1 MLVSPKKLG
10 ITLSR
15 AIQFSKI
22 TALVFA
28 GAYLFLLNVNTV
40 KAQDKTLL
48 QGFYWDVT
56 PGGVWY
62 DTLAYYA
69 PYFGKMGITGVW
81 FPSPAKGANGP
92 DDVGYTPYDYYD
104 VGEFNS
110 AGGDATSENGSLI
123 ATRYGTRTQL
133 ENALAAFKFEGI
145 ASYAD
150 AVLNHRSGGT
160 KEPNQY
166 KQWYV
171 NRGGSLYGVNDSTYT
186 AFPLTNGSG
195 RIAFPIGEGNEF
207 FYPNAS
213 VNPNNTGD
221 FFSDAQF
228 GYFQMYT
235 NSFAYDVAL
244 HDNTGNNLPF
254 GDSLSVWSNWL
265 LDEIGF
271 DGFRVDFVKGI
282 HPEYLKRWA
291 DYGSNKGKFVVAEL
305 YDGSNDRLK
314 DWLNRHSGTESPIA
328 IFDFN
333 LRFGYKEWSDQG
345 SSFDIRALQGRG
357 LVQAGGV
364 QWERIVHF
372 VENHDFDRNNYQN
385 QALQEGHSPIF
396 GPKSLMY
403 AHMLAL
409 PGQATLWYRDLFWY
423 GSKLRDD
430 IALLTHLRSLYFSGS
445 YEVLTARGDVFFPG
459 NANDDPKNLM
469 VIQRG
474 GDSDETG
481 AIIAINKG
489 NTKTSTW
496 VTSSKWANQKV
507 YDITGNSSDT
517 LDVFNDSRVQIN
529 APANGFSVWVPVG
542 RTLDFTVSANVIDFG
557 TLRTDYLV
565 GDVINPEFGIKSE
578 SFFSIDS
585 VNYGVELLKPSGEKV
600 IVLDTLA
607 LLKSFDS
614 QAITIR
620 NLILDEVGQYNLS
633 AWLIGLDSD
642 TVKVEF
648 SVADTTNAPS
658 FRMDGQFNES
668 SYKLLVE
675 RETGTTGFGPNKV
688 VNKVYYGFSD
698 DTLYFGLEGKFV
710 LGEGDG
716 IGFMLDVNGLDGLAA
731 GSNLGKT
738 EGATGFLNPADTT
751 NAKSVFDFEIDL
763 GFNFLSATTT
773 TADVSVANYSQ
784 PDSGG
789 VRLQALAANG
799 LTSIEGPKVSSALPI
814 NSLRYSID
822 FTTGEK
828 KGIELAIAAS
838 ALKKENF
845 DKDLIFRF
853 FTFIVSGTAYY
864 SDVMIPGEWTGK
876 KDTFGNPGFNT
887 DFASAL
893 TGGPYHSSWFGLNG
907 NEVTDTPIETMV
919 EAAKSYRLHP
929 VWPNP
934 FNPSTTIRYDL
945 ARSGQVRL
953 SVLNVLGQEIQVIT
967 NEKLNAGTFSLNW
980 NASRLA
986 SGVYFLR
993 LQTKEGIQIQKMT
1006 LLK

>member
-1 MLVSPKKLG
+1 
-10 ITLSR
+10 
-15 AIQFSKI
+15 
-22 TALVFA
+22 
-28 GAYLFLLNVNTV
+28 
-40 KAQDKTLL
+40 
-48 QGFYWDVT
+48 
-56 PGGVWY
+56 
-62 DTLAYYA
+62 
-69 PYFGKMGITGVW
+69 
-81 FPSPAKGANGP
+81 
-92 DDVGYTPYDYYD
+92 
-104 VGEFNS
+104 
-110 AGGDATSENGSLI
+110 
-123 ATRYGTRTQL
+123 
-133 ENALAAFKFEGI
+133 
-145 ASYAD
+145 
-150 AVLNHRSGGT
+150 
-160 KEPNQY
+160 
-166 KQWYV
+166 
-171 NRGGSLYGVNDSTYT
+171 
-186 AFPLTNGSG
+186 
-195 RIAFPIGEGNEF
+195 
-207 FYPNAS
+207 
-213 VNPNNTGD
+213 
-221 FFSDAQF
+221 
-228 GYFQMYT
+228 
-235 NSFAYDVAL
+235 
-244 HDNTGNNLPF
+244 
-254 GDSLSVWSNWL
+254 
-265 LDEIGF
+265 
-271 DGFRVDFVKGI
+271 
-282 HPEYLKRWA
+282 
-291 DYGSNKGKFVVAEL
+291 
-305 YDGSNDRLK
+305 
-314 DWLNRHSGTESPIA
+314 
-328 IFDFN
+328 
-333 LRFGYKEWSDQG
+333 
-345 SSFDIRALQGRG
+345 
-357 LVQAGGV
+357 
-364 QWERIVHF
+364 
-372 VENHDFDRNNYQN
+372 
-385 QALQEGHSPIF
+385 
-396 GPKSLMY
+396 
-403 AHMLAL
+403 
-409 PGQATLWYRDLFWY
+409 
-423 GSKLRDD
+423 
-430 IALLTHLRSLYFSGS
+430 
-445 YEVLTARGDVFFPG
+445 
-459 NANDDPKNLM
+459 
-469 VIQRG
+469 
-474 GDSDETG
+474 
-481 AIIAINKG
+481 
-489 NTKTSTW
+489 
-496 VTSSKWANQKV
+496 
-507 YDITGNSSDT
+507 
-517 LDVFNDSRVQIN
+517 
-529 APANGFSVWVPVG
+529 
-542 RTLDFTVSANVIDFG
+542 
-557 TLRTDYLV
+557 
-565 GDVINPEFGIKSE
+565 
-578 SFFSIDS
+578 
-585 VNYGVELLKPSGEKV
+585 
-600 IVLDTLA
+600 
-607 LLKSFDS
+607 
-614 QAITIR
+614 
-620 NLILDEVGQYNLS
+620 
-633 AWLIGLDSD
+633 
-642 TVKVEF
+642 
-648 SVADTTNAPS
+648 
-658 FRMDGQFNES
+658 MDGQFNES